1 MTTSPTTSTTL
12 RTQPAHP
19 FAQRVD
25 SADWEAVTAE
35 VGADGRSVRSMTP
48 GRLGGHRRGR
58 IYGRLDGP
66 SALRAISRGRRRIAR
81 FSSASTC

>member
-35 VGADGRSVRSMTP
+35 VGADGRCVRSMTP
-48 GRLGGHRRGR
+48 GRLGGHRRKVAADEVR
-58 IYGRLDGP
+58 VAACRYHYGR
-66 SALRAISRGRRRIAR
+66 
-81 FSSASTC
+81 